1 MSQWLICGHV
11 LMRQAHQC
19 PGAYMGDFNLNMSK
33 ELWFEIKIPGDYR
46 ALSEE
51 YGVSPVM
58 ARLLHNRGVQ
68 GREAVHSFLDADDTG
83 QVYAYEKLPDIEK
96 CTDILEEKIRSGAH
110 IRVIGDYDIDGVCST
125 YILTCGLHKLGAS
138 VDYAIPHRI
147 NDGYGLNDRLIREA
161 CDAGVDCIIT
171 CDNGITAAPQIQL
184 AHELGMTVIVTDHHE
199 VPYHMSGD
207 ERIEDIPD
215 ADAVVDIKRGDSRYG
230 FTEICGA
237 QVAFKVLAAICDR
250 LRDRD
255 REAMEGL
262 FEFAAF
268 ASIGDIMPLTGEN
281 RYLVKTG
288 LKALRTTC
296 NKGMRAL
303 MRVQGIEGKELEPYH
318 VGFILGP
325 CINATGRLA
334 TAENA
339 YELLAAEDDVTAER
353 LAGMLCAM
361 NEDRKDMTERG
372 VKKAEEM
379 SDSEPYLSD
388 RVLVI
393 YLPDTHESIAGII
406 AGKVREHSG
415 KPTFVLTDGEG
426 CIKGSGRSI
435 DEYDMHEAMTE
446 VADIFDKFGGHRMAA
461 GLSLADGVTPEDFR
475 ERINSVCRLTD
486 SDLDVKIRF
495 DMQLPFSFVTAEL
508 AGDMERLG
516 PFGVGNTK
524 PLFAAKD
531 VTLHNAKLVGRN
543 SSILRCNA
551 VDPSGRSVSAV
562 CFRDGAALMRLAETR
577 QTVRLLYSV
586 EINEYMGKRSVQIR
600 IEHFC

>member
-1 MSQWLICGHV
+1 
-11 LMRQAHQC
+11 
-19 PGAYMGDFNLNMSK
+19 
-33 ELWFEIKIPGDYR
+33 
-46 ALSEE
+46 
-51 YGVSPVM
+51 M

-68 GREAVHSFLDADDTG
+68 GREAVHSFLDADDISL
-83 QVYAYEKLPDIEK
+83 AYSYENLPDIDI
-96 CTDILEEKIRSGAH
+96 CTDILEEKISSASH

-125 YILTCGLHKLGAS
+125 YILTCGLHKLGAF

-147 NDGYGLNDRLIREA
+147 NDGYGLNERLIREA
-161 CDAGVDCIIT
+161 SDAGVDCIIT
-171 CDNGITAAPQIQL
+171 CDNGIAAIPQIKL

-199 VPYHMSGD
+199 VPYHMLGD
-207 ERIEDIPD
+207 ERVEDMPE
-215 ADAVVDIKRGDSRYG
+215 ADAVVDIKRADSKYG

-250 LRDRD
+250 MGDRD
-255 REAMEGL
+255 REAMDGL
-262 FEFAAF
+262 LEYAAF

-281 RYLVKTG
+281 RHLVTAG
-288 LKALRTTC
+288 LKRLKETR

-303 MRVQGIEGKELEPYH
+303 IRIQQIEGKDLEPYH

-339 YELLAAEDDVTAER
+339 YELLATEDDVTAEK
-353 LAGMLCAM
+353 LAGMLYAM
-361 NEDRKDMTERG
+361 NEDRKDMTEKG
-372 VKKAEEM
+372 VKEAVEM

-415 KPTFVLTDGEG
+415 KPCFVLTDGEG

-435 DEYDMHEAMTE
+435 EEYDMHEAMTE
-446 VADIFDKFGGHRMAA
+446 VADLFDKFGGHRMAA
-461 GLSLADGVTPEDFR
+461 GLSLADGVTPDDFR
-475 ERINSVCRLTD
+475 KRINSVCRLTD

-495 DMQLPFSFVTAEL
+495 DMQLPFSFVTAGL
-508 AGDMERLG
+508 AEDIERLG
-516 PFGVGNTK
+516 PFGVGNTR
-524 PLFAAKD
+524 PLFAVKD
-531 VTLHNAKLVGRN
+531 VTLHNTKLVGKN
-543 SSILRCNA
+543 NSILRCNVKDA
-551 VDPSGRSVSAV
+551 SGRVLPAV
-562 CFRDGAALMRLAETR
+562 CFRDGDALMRLAGTR